1 MTCSSFQ
8 SQIDIANN
16 IFTPAAALS
25 TNIGL
30 CRVSET
36 YEKFGILMVR
46 NNGIWGSVGVFYFQS
61 YQIIALEWKIK
72 AQKTWWDLVNTFG
85 SSSPKHDWGHTPD
98 IVCDDSFEQIDAESA
113 CYTLGYTNGGSFQTT
128 SMDWSESEIPFW
140 MDDVQCQSAST
151 NFLSCSRTD
160 YYYDYY
166 DDSYYGSPYED
177 CSHSENILLTCF
189 QSGKF
194 ESYSFSITMT
204 VQRILCW

>member
-72 AQKTWWDLVNTFG
+72 AQKT
-85 SSSPKHDWGHTPD
+85 
-98 IVCDDSFEQIDAESA
+98 
-113 CYTLGYTNGGSFQTT
+113 
-128 SMDWSESEIPFW
+128 
-140 MDDVQCQSAST
+140 
-151 NFLSCSRTD
+151 
-160 YYYDYY
+160 
-166 DDSYYGSPYED
+166 
-177 CSHSENILLTCF
+177 
-189 QSGKF
+189 
-194 ESYSFSITMT
+194 
-204 VQRILCW
+204 